1 MFRAA
6 VYHVLRFARYFFW
19 ASVLVVMN
27 ACVTTTT
34 GGFNVEPSDEESLE
48 NYIQLAVAYFD
59 ANDMPNARRHLNNAL
74 EIDSRN
80 SEAYNILALIS
91 QREGDLELAIENFQ
105 RAVRLDQD
113 NARARNNYAA
123 LLFSMGDYE
132 SAFDELLTVTQD
144 AMYEG
149 RAVAFE
155 NLGRSAVSLDR
166 PEGAEVAF
174 TRALQLNSN
183 LYISSIELA
192 LLRFQRGDWPG
203 ARQAF
208 RQYLTTTEFY
218 SLPHTPRAL
227 LAGIIIEGRFNNQKL
242 VDDFTRILTT
252 LYQDSPEYAELQQRM
267 TDAN

>member
-1 MFRAA
+1 MFRAV
-6 VYHVLRFARYFFW
+6 VYHFLRFARYFFW

-34 GGFNVEPSDEESLE
+34 GVSNVEPSDEESLE

-59 ANDMPNARRHLNNAL
+59 ADDMPNARCHLNNAL
-74 EIDSRN
+74 EIDCRN
-80 SEAYNILALIS
+80 SEAYNILALVS
-91 QREGDLELAIENFQ
+91 MREGDLELASENFQ

-123 LLFSMGDYE
+123 LLFSTGDYE
-132 SAFDELLTVTQD
+132 NAFDELLTVTQN

-155 NLGRSAVSLDR
+155 NLGRSAVSLNR
-166 PEGAEVAF
+166 LEEAEVAF
-174 TRALQLNSN
+174 T
-183 LYISSIELA
+183 
-192 LLRFQRGDWPG
+192 
-203 ARQAF
+203 
-208 RQYLTTTEFY
+208 
-218 SLPHTPRAL
+218 HTPRAL
-227 LAGIIIEGRFNNQKL
+227 LAGITIESRFNNQKL

>member
-1 MFRAA
+1 MFRAV

-19 ASVLVVMN
+19 AFVLVVMN

-48 NYIQLAVAYFD
+48 NHIQLAVAYFD
-59 ANDMPNARRHLNNAL
+59 AIDMPNAHRHLNNAL

-91 QREGDLELAIENFQ
+91 QREGDLEPAIENFQ

-144 AMYEG
+144 DMYEG

-166 PEGAEVAF
+166 PEEAEVAF
-174 TRALQLNSN
+174 TRAL
-183 LYISSIELA
+183 
-192 LLRFQRGDWPG
+192 
-203 ARQAF
+203 QAF

>member
-1 MFRAA
+1 MFRAV
-6 VYHVLRFARYFFW
+6 VYHFLRFARYFFW
-19 ASVLVVMN
+19 TSVLVVMN

-105 RAVRLDQD
+105 PAVRLDQD

-123 LLFSMGDYE
+123 QLFSTGDYE
-132 SAFDELLTVTQD
+132 YVFDELLTVTQD
-144 AMYEG
+144 TMYEG

-155 NLGRSAVSLDR
+155 NLGRSEESLNR
-166 PEGAEVAF
+166 LEEAEVGF
-174 TRALQLNSN
+174 TL
-183 LYISSIELA
+183 
-192 LLRFQRGDWPG
+192 
-203 ARQAF
+203 
-208 RQYLTTTEFY
+208 
-218 SLPHTPRAL
+218 TPRAL
-227 LAGIIIEGRFNNQKL
+227 LVGSTIDSRFNNQKL
-242 VDDFTRILTT
+242 VDDFTRIL
-252 LYQDSPEYAELQQRM
+252 
-267 TDAN
+267 

>member
-1 MFRAA
+1 MFRAV

-19 ASVLVVMN
+19 ASVLMVMN

-59 ANDMPNARRHLNNAL
+59 ADDMPNARCHLNNAL
-74 EIDSRN
+74 EIDCRN

-91 QREGDLELAIENFQ
+91 KREGDLELAIENFQ
-105 RAVRLDQD
+105 RAVRLDQG

-123 LLFSMGDYE
+123 LLFSTGDYE
-132 SAFDELLTVTQD
+132 NAFDELLTVTQN

-155 NLGRSAVSLDR
+155 NLGRSAVSLNR
-166 PEGAEVAF
+166 LEEAEVAF
-174 TRALQLNSN
+174 T
-183 LYISSIELA
+183 
-192 LLRFQRGDWPG
+192 
-203 ARQAF
+203 
-208 RQYLTTTEFY
+208 
-218 SLPHTPRAL
+218 HTPRAL
-227 LAGIIIEGRFNNQKL
+227 LAGITIESRFNNQKL

>member
-1 MFRAA
+1 M
-6 VYHVLRFARYFFW
+6 
-19 ASVLVVMN
+19 VMN

-48 NYIQLAVAYFD
+48 NYIQLAVA
-59 ANDMPNARRHLNNAL
+59 
-74 EIDSRN
+74 
-80 SEAYNILALIS
+80 
-91 QREGDLELAIENFQ
+91 
-105 RAVRLDQD
+105 
-113 NARARNNYAA
+113 
-123 LLFSMGDYE
+123 
-132 SAFDELLTVTQD
+132 
-144 AMYEG
+144 
-149 RAVAFE
+149 FE

-166 PEGAEVAF
+166 PEEAEVAF

-208 RQYLTTTEFY
+208 RQYFTTTEFY

-227 LAGIIIEGRFNNQKL
+227 LAGITIEGRFNNQKL

-252 LYQDSPEYAELQQRM
+252 LYQDSPKYAELQQRM